1 MSGSTKF
8 HRKSGQN
15 DGQDEE
21 IPAAPEPRVS
31 MPCPSDTIPLWST
44 VNNDSIASRAC
55 TKVEGT
61 SKEVVR
67 TRIAPAGPH
76 PYLDRFAS
84 GMHRPLEGKVL

>member
-1 MSGSTKF
+1 MSESTKLS
-8 HRKSGQN
+8 RKSGRD
-15 DGQDEE
+15 DGQHEE
-21 IPAAPEPRVS
+21 IPAAPELKVS
-31 MPCPSDTIPLWST
+31 MPCPSDTISLWSP
-44 VNNDSIASRAC
+44 VNDSIASRAC

-61 SKEVVR
+61 SREVVR